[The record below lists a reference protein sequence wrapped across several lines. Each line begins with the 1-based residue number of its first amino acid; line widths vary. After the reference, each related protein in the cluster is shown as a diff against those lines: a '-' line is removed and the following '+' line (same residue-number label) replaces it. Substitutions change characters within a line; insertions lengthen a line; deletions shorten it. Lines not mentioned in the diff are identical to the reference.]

1 MFEIEDKSFESRLI
15 NLFKKLKLNL
25 DLLKLRCLLNSRKEF
40 GNYLSAFKKPFM
52 ANFYK
57 KQRLKNNILVDQSGN
72 PTGGKWSFDQENR
85 KKFQRILNYPISLYL
100 KIVVILMT

>member
-1 MFEIEDKSFESRLI
+1 
-15 NLFKKLKLNL
+15 
-25 DLLKLRCLLNSRKEF
+25 
-40 GNYLSAFKKPFM
+40 M

-85 KKFQRILNYPISLYL
+85 KKIPKDIKLPK
-100 KIVVILMT
+100 KIIFKNSNHTQT